1 MSLNYYKAAPL
12 IYLND
17 ILASFVPWDSSF
29 IDYITLSYVFNCC
42 GHNNPSRDFNRQ
54 NEAEVPGYCPYN
66 IDIRNQRPK
75 IDQSQVVS

>member
-1 MSLNYYKAAPL
+1 MVGINQPSAISYANLKQRIYYYYYYYYRTLN
-12 IYLND
+12 
-17 ILASFVPWDSSF
+17 
-29 IDYITLSYVFNCC
+29 
-42 GHNNPSRDFNRQ
+42 RDLKRQ